1 MASAVAMMIGGAV
14 VNALAFTGGNFYS
27 RNWEKLKMLK
37 KKEKDMIEQSNSW
50 KQPKQP
56 GVKRECKDW
65 ILLMSKCKKNIMLN
79 RRLIM

>member
-14 VNALAFTGGNFYS
+14 VNALAFTGGNFLFP
-27 RNWEKLKMLK
+27 KLGKTQDAE

-65 ILLMSKCKKNIMLN
+65 ILLMSKCKKNITQS
-79 RRLIM
+79 RLLMM